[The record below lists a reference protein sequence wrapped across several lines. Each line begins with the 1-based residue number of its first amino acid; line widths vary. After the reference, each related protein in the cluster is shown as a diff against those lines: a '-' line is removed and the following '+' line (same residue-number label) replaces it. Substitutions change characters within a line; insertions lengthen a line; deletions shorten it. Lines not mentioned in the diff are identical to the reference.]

1 MDIDSSED
9 DNEFSDEDRI
19 TDEETDSDWDSEDDI
34 PLAKRIRKED
44 SEDDAPLSTRIW
56 KPYKAD
62 EPEFKTFDFTVPKP
76 GFQIPPEHRP
86 SNPLGYFQ
94 LFFTDDLISEIVAA
108 TNAYATDKIN
118 RKRPLQRFSIWHE
131 WFDVTVNEMKAF
143 FGVILN
149 MAINP
154 KPEIVDYF
162 SEDWLSKMPFF
173 TDVFARKRFLQI
185 FWMLHLPT
193 GITSTKTPGSK
204 TSYVSNHIVSKC
216 REYFVPNQKVAIDES
231 TVGFKGRL
239 LWKCYNPQKPTKWG
253 LRVYCLCDSETS
265 YVYCF
270 VVYYGSS
277 TTNGLIRPDQPFTSR
292 IVLHLIDMLLTTSKG
307 SGYQLYT
314 DRFYTSP
321 DLALELHKLKIH
333 ITGTVKVNRKNLP
346 PNFKKLKLK
355 KYQVKAYQK
364 RSKLMALAFFDK
376 RIVSMVST
384 CHKPDT
390 ELVKRTLKKG
400 ISETYKKPKVIID

>member
-1 MDIDSSED
+1 MDSDSSDE
-9 DNEFSDEDRI
+9 DNEFSDEDCNV
-19 TDEETDSDWDSEDDI
+19 DEETDSDWDSEDDI
-34 PLAKRIRKED
+34 PLAKRIWEEG

-56 KPYKAD
+56 KSYKVDDPA
-62 EPEFKTFDFTVPKP
+62 FKKFDFTVPRP
-76 GFQIPPEHRP
+76 GFQLLPEQRP
-86 SNPLGYFQ
+86 SDPLGYFQ
-94 LFFTDDLISEIVAA
+94 LFFTDELLGEIVAA
-108 TNAYATDKIN
+108 TNAYSIEKIN
-118 RKRPLQRFSIWHE
+118 RKRPLQRFSVWHD
-131 WFDVTVNEMKAF
+131 WADVTVPEMKAF
-143 FGVILN
+143 IGVILN

-173 TDVFARKRFLQI
+173 TEVFGRKRFLQI

-193 GITSTKTPGSK
+193 GTSTATNTPGSK
-204 TSYVSNHIVSKC
+204 TSYVSNRIMNKC
-216 REYFVPNQKVAIDES
+216 REYFVPNQKIAIDES

-292 IVLHLIDMLLTTSKG
+292 IVLHLMNMLLPTAKG

-321 DLALELHKLKIH
+321 DLALELHKQKVH

-346 PNFKKLKLK
+346 PNFKKLKLQK
-355 KYQVKAYQK
+355 HQVKAYQK
-364 RSKLMALAFFDK
+364 
-376 RIVSMVST
+376 
-384 CHKPDT
+384 
-390 ELVKRTLKKG
+390 G
-400 ISETYKKPKVIID
+400 